1 MAFVDVDAAEVR
13 VLDVDTGRVR
23 TIFSPEE
30 ETYDVQY
37 FDWGYAWS
45 PDGRRLAVIRTAAVE
60 CVDDPT
66 TDWCEQAQLS
76 IVDVVN
82 RTRFVR
88 SVVQLRLVDPP
99 LRVRQAWATY
109 WSVLLLTR

>member
-1 MAFVDVDAAEVR
+1 MAFVDVAAAEVR
-13 VLDVDTGRVR
+13 VLDVRTGRVR

-30 ETYDVQY
+30 ETFDVQY

-76 IVDVVN
+76 MVDVAI
-82 RTRFVR
+82 RR
-88 SVVQLRLVDPP
+88 STPIYQGP
-99 LRVRQAWATY
+99 LTSTAGGLDWRR
-109 WSVLLLTR
+109 